1 MTNSLFAG
9 QEQVRV
15 RALYLGQRLD
25 LKAFRDAQRLADVP
39 LVITAG
45 VAGCAVLFRYGVAV
59 VCGLNA
65 LEEVTFA
72 NDIKQFVND
81 PMERVEHDEL
91 TIVLA
96 APGNG
101 EQVVPGGIRLQDFS
115 LQRVQ
120 LVADALAK
128 SVVLAYYESNVA
140 EIFDRIEPLAADLQR
155 FGRGGRKA
163 KELLRHIGHTLSIQ
177 SRMVGRVEV
186 EEKPELLWERPEL
199 ERLFMRLQDEY
210 ELRERHLALE
220 RKLELISRTAE
231 TLLSLLQNKRT
242 LYVEWYIVFLI
253 LFEIMLSLWDKFGGT
268 P

>member
-1 MTNSLFAG
+1 MTNSLFAA
-9 QEQVRV
+9 QEQVKV

-25 LKAFRDAQRLADVP
+25 LKAFRDAQRLADGP

-45 VAGCAVLFRYGVAV
+45 AAGCAVLFRYGVAV

-72 NDIKQFVND
+72 NDIKRFIID
-81 PMERVEHDEL
+81 PLDRIENDEL
-91 TIVLA
+91 TIFLA

-101 EQVVPGGIRLQDFS
+101 EQVVPGGIRLFDFS
-115 LQRVQ
+115 LQRIQ

-140 EIFDRIEPLAADLQR
+140 ESFDRIEPLAADLQR

-163 KELLRHIGHTLSIQ
+163 QELLRHIGHTLSIQ

-186 EEKPELLWERPEL
+186 EEKPELLWEHPDL

-242 LYVEWYIVFLI
+242 LHVEWYIVFLI
-253 LFEIMLSLWDKFGGT
+253 LFEIILSLWDKLVG
-268 P
+268 